1 MSSRALRRLERQR
14 ESATPEVEEDSDYDA
29 PQKPAVNRF
38 AFLGEESDQDD
49 EVKEEIEESAP
60 EAPAPEKTSTSRKKN
75 KKKNKNKKKQQQQ
88 QQPKDSEE
96 EEDDDDLDE
105 FLEQVRQR
113 DLAAS
118 KSVSVEEEEEGVD
131 ESFEAS
137 YDESD
142 PPIAYT
148 SANYHYFTTS
158 RLKQCLPLLS
168 VKVKNLDP
176 DNELK
181 NLFGNLSLETIDDAN
196 STTSLSISPEVLA
209 QFRKMARLTRGWGGR
224 DRRGIPGTA
233 RKLLLSKIKDDYL
246 PTAQKQL
253 NMEELT
259 TDDIVETMRYCEED
273 EGYDFISKKVKAQ
286 AKLGI
291 RYFKFT
297 KVPSVTD
304 RMANSRFYA
313 SVVMTPDPDALIQL
327 LQQHPYH
334 VETLLQVAQIFLR
347 QGNNKATSNALVE
360 KCLFVF
366 DRSFNKRFHELL
378 QEGKSELI
386 RLPYETFTNRQ
397 FYLCLFRIITGMA
410 ERSTFYTALNYCKLL
425 WGLCPDGD
433 PVGVRYFIDHY
444 ALLSEEYEWLVNVAQ
459 SPLVN
464 TYTQWYT
471 PGIAFSEV
479 LALLYLDKKD
489 QAKEQLKKAFTA
501 HTYCA
506 YYLLENIGLS
516 SSPPK
521 SIKDIYKDDYV
532 VLASETYLVR
542 APLLWKEQLHRQFL
556 RDELTDLFKNF
567 QPQKTGSWLGKFFAK
582 ESTPTTLPINL
593 VRFAILSGENK
604 VLAKV
609 PEKVFDREDVLEYDV
624 LPPKDA
630 SASYDVYTGVDS
642 STGVTD
648 SLSNYIDHN
657 IISAIVQN
665 QSGAEFDE
673 LLDRLQMEEAEG
685 QV

>member
-14 ESATPEVEEDSDYDA
+14 ESATPEVEEELTFDA

-49 EVKEEIEESAP
+49 EGKEEIEESAP
-60 EAPAPEKTSTSRKKN
+60 EQPAPEKTSTSKK
-75 KKKNKNKKKQQQQ
+75 KKSKKNKNKKKQQQ
-88 QQPKDSEE
+88 PKDSEGD
-96 EEDDDDLDE
+96 EDDDDLDE

-118 KSVSVEEEEEGVD
+118 ISVSVEEEEEGVD
-131 ESFEAS
+131 EAFEAS

-273 EGYDFISKKVKAQ
+273 EGYDFISNKVKAQ
-286 AKLGI
+286 EKLGI
-291 RYFKFT
+291 RYFKFS
-297 KVPSVTD
+297 KVPSVSD

-378 QEGKSELI
+378 QEGKSELV

-410 ERSTFYTALNYCKLL
+410 ERSTFFTALNYCKLL

-433 PVGVRYFIDHY
+433 PVGVRYFVDHY

-556 RDELTDLFKNF
+556 HDELTDLFKNF
-567 QPQKTGSWLGKFFAK
+567 QPQNSGSWLGKFFAK

-604 VLAKV
+604 LLAKV

-630 SASYDVYTGVDS
+630 SASYDVYTGVDA

-673 LLDRLQMEEAEG
+673 LLDRLQVEEVED